1 MLLALLL
8 IPTSSADTL
17 SVGPDAVYS
26 TIGAA
31 IVAASGG
38 DTIEVEPGTYAESV
52 EFNGKPVTIR
62 STEGWES
69 TIITG
74 NGTVTVTALSE
85 ETRASQLIGFT
96 VRGSG
101 HTCIQTEG
109 SSPRFSELMI
119 ENCGDSSVSS
129 GGGVSISGGAPSF
142 DYVVFSSN
150 QAQLGGA
157 LYITDESEPSL
168 DSCTFTNNSAE
179 AGGAVHITNSIVSLD
194 DTAFDDNQS
203 TLGNGGGIWAESGD
217 ITFTGGRLEN
227 NSATL
232 GGGAVYI
239 NGTRL
244 QLVDIDSISGNTSAV
259 SEGGALLVD
268 GSDAV
273 LISGST
279 FQNNDAWLFG
289 GAISAHNVSEL
300 FIEDTALDGNVSI
313 EESSGGGAIALNQ
326 SILTLSTATFS
337 GNESSGDG
345 GAVLAI
351 DSEAFVDMTVFN
363 LNEANAYGGAWH
375 HHDGLAHF
383 SDSEFERNAGISGG
397 GGLSTDD
404 TETHLTH
411 VGFLWNEST
420 GGNGGGLLF
429 DGTDLQV
436 EGSRFQRNTAQ
447 YGGGIHA
454 TMSDQFLMKGSV
466 LQENEAVFSAGG
478 AFISGMS
485 ETATTITNNN
495 FVANETLSSGELAVA
510 QLTLTGPTPFNLT
523 NNIIS
528 HGRVGFGLDIQSPA
542 ETPFTVAYNDVWGN
556 EGGNYNGTVDPPEF
570 VGNISEDPLFG
581 AFSADRDFDNDDLGI
596 LSDSPCL
603 GAGDPDILT
612 ESGDRSNIGAFGVT
626 EAPPF
631 EDNDGDGFSP
641 GSEPGYDCDDSD
653 PEVNP
658 DAEEVCWDD
667 IDNNCDGTIDEG
679 CEEDSGGPVDTQ
691 EPEDT
696 GEPPDSGTPEEPVD
710 RDEDDLDTDEDDT
723 ESPYEIDGSGCSCS
737 QSSGSTS
744 IFWISLL
751 PLLLIRRGP
760 YHE

>member
-8 IPTSSADTL
+8 IPTSTADTL
-17 SVGPDAVYS
+17 SVGPEAVYS
-26 TIGAA
+26 TIGDAIAA
-31 IVAASGG
+31 ATGG

-52 EFNGKPVTIR
+52 EFNGKAVTIR

-101 HTCIQTEG
+101 HTCIQTEA
-109 SSPRFSELMI
+109 SSPHFSELMI
-119 ENCGDSSVSS
+119 ENCGDSSVSY
-129 GGGVSISGGAPSF
+129 GGGVSVSGGAPSF
-142 DYVVFSSN
+142 DYVVFSNN
-150 QAQLGGA
+150 QAQSGGA
-157 LYITDESEPSL
+157 LHITDESEADL
-168 DSCTFTNNSAE
+168 ESCTFTNNSAE
-179 AGGAVHITNSIVSLD
+179 SGGAAHITNSTVSFD
-194 DTAFDDNQS
+194 DVAFDDNQS
-203 TLGNGGGIWAESGD
+203 TLSNGGGIWAESGD
-217 ITFTGGRLEN
+217 ITYIGGRLEN

-232 GGGAVYI
+232 GGGAIYL

-279 FQNNDAWLFG
+279 FQNNNAWLLG
-289 GAISAHNVSEL
+289 GAISAHNVTDL
-300 FIEDTALDGNVSI
+300 YIEETELDGNGSN
-313 EESSGGGAIALNQ
+313 EESSGGGALALNQ
-326 SILTLSTATFS
+326 SILTLSSTMFS
-337 GNESSGDG
+337 GNEASGVG

-351 DSEAFVDMTVFN
+351 DSEASVTASVFN
-363 LNEANAYGGAWH
+363 LNEARAFGGAWYQYA
-375 HHDGLAHF
+375 GLVTV
-383 SDSEFERNAGISGG
+383 SNTEFERNAGTSGG
-397 GGLSTDD
+397 GGLSVFE
-404 TETHLTH
+404 TETQLTN

-429 DGTDLQV
+429 DGADLQLQDT
-436 EGSRFQRNTAQ
+436 RFQRNTAQ
-447 YGGGIHA
+447 YGGGLHA
-454 TMSDQFLMKGSV
+454 TMTAQLLMHASV
-466 LQENEAVFSAGG
+466 LQENEALFSAGG
-478 AFISGMS
+478 AFISGLS
-485 ETATTITNNN
+485 ETSTTITNND
-495 FVANETLSSGELAVA
+495 FVANETLSSGAVA
-510 QLTLTGPTPFNLT
+510 QLTLTGSSAFNFT
-523 NNIIS
+523 NNIVS
-528 HGRVGFGLDIQSPA
+528 GGRAGFGVDIQSSSA
-542 ETPFTVAYNDVWGN
+542 APFTVAYNDVWSN
-556 EGGNYNGTVDPPEF
+556 EGGNYNGIADPTDTD
-570 VGNISEDPLFG
+570 GNISEDPLFG

-596 LSDSPCL
+596 LTDSPCL

-626 EAPPF
+626 EATVV
-631 EDNDGDGFSP
+631 DDDGDGFGA
-641 GSEPGYDCDDSD
+641 GSETDDDCDDSD

-679 CEEDSGGPVDTQ
+679 CEEDSGIPVDTH

-696 GEPPDSGTPEEPVD
+696 GDLPDTGTPEEPID
-710 RDEDDLDTDEDDT
+710 RDEDDLATDEDDA

-737 QSSGSTS
+737 HTTGGTS

-751 PLLLIRRGP
+751 PLLLIRRGQ
-760 YHE
+760 HDE